1 MVKTVSEVGALRLDN
16 ELPMVSVVIVNF
28 NGRTSLLK
36 CLESITKSVYSKFET
51 IIVDNGSQDGS
62 IDEVMRRFGDDPH
75 IKLVRSEANV
85 GPARARNLGVQVARG
100 HLVAFL
106 DNDTIT
112 DPRWLI
118 EVVKVFSSDVTVGA
132 CQSKLLTM
140 KDPRNL
146 DCAGDYLTPFGFL
159 LQRAEYGVMDTGQ
172 FDTIEEIFS
181 AKSASI
187 IVRRDVLYE
196 VGGFDADYFMF
207 VEETDLCWRIWL
219 RGFKI
224 LFVPDSIVYHRF
236 GMTREISPALSSYLV
251 SYHGPKNYLA
261 TIVKNV
267 GFLLGLKMIPLHVFI
282 WTAAIALLLFK
293 RRTVEAALVGRGLAW
308 NIIHLSN
315 LQRKRL
321 LVQSQIRRVPDSA
334 ILPRIM
340 RPMPLEYLLKRAQKL
355 SVW

>member
-1 MVKTVSEVGALRLDN
+1 LDN
-16 ELPMVSVVIVNF
+16 QLPMVSVVIVNF
-28 NGRTSLLK
+28 NGRNSLIK
-36 CLESITKSVYSKFET
+36 CLESISKSIYSNYET

-62 IDEVMRRFGDDPH
+62 LEEVMKCFGHDPH
-75 IKLVRSEANV
+75 IKLVKCQTNV
-85 GPARARNLGVQVARG
+85 GPARARNLGVQVSVG

-112 DPRWLI
+112 DPRWLV
-118 EVVKVFSSDVTVGA
+118 EVVKVFTSDDNAGA

-140 KDPRNL
+140 KDHRKL

-159 LQRAEYGVMDTGQ
+159 LQRAEYGMIDRGQ
-172 FDTIEEIFS
+172 FETIEEIFS
-181 AKSASI
+181 AKSASL

-224 LFVPDSIVYHRF
+224 LYVPNSIVYHRF
-236 GMTREISPALSSYLV
+236 GLTKEISPTLSSFLV
-251 SYHGPKNYLA
+251 KYHGPKNYLA
-261 TIVKNV
+261 TIVKNA
-267 GFLLGLKMIPLHVFI
+267 GFSLGLRMIPVHLSI
-282 WTAAIALLLFK
+282 WIVTMALLMFK
-293 RRTVEAALVGRGLAW
+293 GRAVEAAFVGRGLAW
-308 NIIHLSN
+308 NVIHLST

-321 LVQSQIRRVPDSA
+321 LVQRHIRKVPDSR

-340 RPMPLEYLLKRAQKL
+340 RPMTLNYLLKRAHEL